1 MLVIRLDKPA
11 RNTLVVNNGN
21 RTGWSPIPSV
31 IREWLKNTRSSN
43 LFNHEYDY
51 IDRVGRHKV
60 LSLIHYNYDKICDIL
75 SLKN

>member
-1 MLVIRLDKPA
+1 MVLVIRLDQPA

-21 RTGWSPIPSV
+21 RTEWSPIPSV
-31 IREWLKNTRSSN
+31 IR
-43 LFNHEYDY
+43 EYDY

-60 LSLIHYNYDKICDIL
+60 LSLIRHNYDKICDIL